1 METGPIRVAIMA
13 DTHGVLR
20 PEVERILETCDVIVH
35 AGDFD
40 NQMLYHKL
48 NVDQPLYAVRGNN
61 DRGWSGGLGQVNRF
75 EIGGVKFI
83 MAHERVDI
91 PSVLKD
97 IQVVIFGHSHM
108 YYQQEISGR
117 LWLNP
122 GSCGYKRFTLP
133 LSMAVM
139 TIEDGTY
146 EVETVWLEH
155 GYGTPGAA
163 TSQREKAKASKY
175 EKQQKRY
182 KQKQAK
188 SEEQADKAKGAVKAA
203 KYGGQPAARQETVK
217 PAQDQ
222 EKEYLFLIAKILRR
236 RKAGES
242 RELVIRNL
250 GENFRLAATI
260 YDICEKKP
268 DSNARQI
275 LEQVLEQIS
284 FEWKRFPA
292 DETPWNIPSQQV
304 RIKVTA

>member
-139 TIEDGTY
+139 TIEYGTY

-188 SEEQADKAKGAVKAA
+188 GEGQADKAKGAVKAA
-203 KYGGQPAARQETVK
+203 KYGGQPAARQEAVK
-217 PAQDQ
+217 PAPDQ
-222 EKEYLFLIAKILRR
+222 EKEYLFLIAKILRL

-242 RELVIRNL
+242 REWVIRNL

-275 LEQVLEQIS
+275 LELLLEQIS
-284 FEWKRFPA
+284 F
-292 DETPWNIPSQQV
+292 
-304 RIKVTA
+304 

>member
-1 METGPIRVAIMA
+1 METGPIRVAVMA

-139 TIEDGTY
+139 TIEEGTY
-146 EVETVWLEH
+146 E
-155 GYGTPGAA
+155 GTGR
-163 TSQREKAKASKY
+163 REQPPARG
-175 EKQQKRY
+175 KR
-182 KQKQAK
+182 
-188 SEEQADKAKGAVKAA
+188 
-203 KYGGQPAARQETVK
+203 PK
-217 PAQDQ
+217 PASM
-222 EKEYLFLIAKILRR
+222 K
-236 RKAGES
+236 S
-242 RELVIRNL
+242 IRNAISRSRQRARARRIRQRARSWQPDT
-250 GENFRLAATI
+250 GDSRQPSR
-260 YDICEKKP
+260 KP
-268 DSNARQI
+268 SNPSRTR
-275 LEQVLEQIS
+275 
-284 FEWKRFPA
+284 KRN
-292 DETPWNIPSQQV
+292 TCSS
-304 RIKVTA
+304 

>member
-83 MAHERVDI
+83 MTHERVDI

-146 EVETVWLEH
+146 EVETIWLEH

-188 SEEQADKAKGAVKAA
+188 GEGQADKAKGAVKAA
-203 KYGGQPAARQETVK
+203 RYGGQPAARQEAVK
-217 PAQDQ
+217 PAPDQ
-222 EKEYLFLIAKILRR
+222 EKEYLFLIAKILRL

-242 RELVIRNL
+242 REWVIRNL
-250 GENFRLAATI
+250 GENFRLASTI

-275 LEQVLEQIS
+275 LELLLEQIS
-284 FEWKRFPA
+284 F
-292 DETPWNIPSQQV
+292 
-304 RIKVTA
+304 

>member
-75 EIGGVKFI
+75 EIGGAKFI

-188 SEEQADKAKGAVKAA
+188 GEGQADKAKGAVKAA
-203 KYGGQPAARQETVK
+203 RYGGQPAARQEAVK
-217 PAQDQ
+217 PAPDQ
-222 EKEYLFLIAKILRR
+222 EKEYLFLIAKILRL

-242 RELVIRNL
+242 REWVIRNL
-250 GENFRLAATI
+250 GENFRLASTI

-275 LEQVLEQIS
+275 LELLLEQIS
-284 FEWKRFPA
+284 F
-292 DETPWNIPSQQV
+292 
-304 RIKVTA
+304 

>member
-20 PEVERILETCDVIVH
+20 PEVESILETCDVIVH

-48 NVDQPLYAVRGNN
+48 NVNQPLYAVRGNN

-188 SEEQADKAKGAVKAA
+188 GEGQADKAKGAVKAA

-222 EKEYLFLIAKILRR
+222 EKEYLFLIAKILRL

-242 RELVIRNL
+242 REWVIRNL
-250 GENFRLAATI
+250 GENFRLASTI
-260 YDICEKKP
+260 YDICEKRP

-275 LEQVLEQIS
+275 LELLLEQIS
-284 FEWKRFPA
+284 F
-292 DETPWNIPSQQV
+292 
-304 RIKVTA
+304 

>member
-1 METGPIRVAIMA
+1 METGPIRMAIMA

-188 SEEQADKAKGAVKAA
+188 GEGQADKAKGAVKAA
-203 KYGGQPAARQETVK
+203 RYGGQPAARQEAVK
-217 PAQDQ
+217 PAPDQ
-222 EKEYLFLIAKILRR
+222 EKEYLFLIAKILRL

-242 RELVIRNL
+242 REWVIRNL
-250 GENFRLAATI
+250 GENFRLSSTI

-275 LEQVLEQIS
+275 LELLLEQIS
-284 FEWKRFPA
+284 F
-292 DETPWNIPSQQV
+292 
-304 RIKVTA
+304 

>member
-1 METGPIRVAIMA
+1 METGPIRVAVMA

-20 PEVERILETCDVIVH
+20 PEVESILETCDVIVH

-146 EVETVWLEH
+146 EVETIWLEH

-188 SEEQADKAKGAVKAA
+188 GEGQADKAKGAVKAA
-203 KYGGQPAARQETVK
+203 RYGGQPAARQEAVK
-217 PAQDQ
+217 PAPDQ
-222 EKEYLFLIAKILRR
+222 EKEYLFLIAKILRL

-242 RELVIRNL
+242 REWVIRNL
-250 GENFRLAATI
+250 GENFRLASTI

-275 LEQVLEQIS
+275 LELLLEQIS
-284 FEWKRFPA
+284 F
-292 DETPWNIPSQQV
+292 
-304 RIKVTA
+304 

>member
-155 GYGTPGAA
+155 GYGMPGAA

-188 SEEQADKAKGAVKAA
+188 GEGQADKAKGAVKAA
-203 KYGGQPAARQETVK
+203 RYGGQPAARQEAVK
-217 PAQDQ
+217 PAPDQ
-222 EKEYLFLIAKILRR
+222 EKEYLFLIAKILRL

-242 RELVIRNL
+242 REWVIRNL
-250 GENFRLAATI
+250 GENFRLASTI
-260 YDICEKKP
+260 YDICEKRP

-275 LEQVLEQIS
+275 LELLLEQIS
-284 FEWKRFPA
+284 F
-292 DETPWNIPSQQV
+292 
-304 RIKVTA
+304 

>member
-146 EVETVWLEH
+146 EVETIWLEH

-188 SEEQADKAKGAVKAA
+188 GEGQADKAKGAVKAA
-203 KYGGQPAARQETVK
+203 RYGGQPAARQETVK

-222 EKEYLFLIAKILRR
+222 EKEYLFLIAKILCL

-242 RELVIRNL
+242 REWVIRNL
-250 GENFRLAATI
+250 GENFRLASTI

-275 LEQVLEQIS
+275 LELLLEQIS
-284 FEWKRFPA
+284 F
-292 DETPWNIPSQQV
+292 
-304 RIKVTA
+304 

>member
-188 SEEQADKAKGAVKAA
+188 GEGQADKAKGAVKAA
-203 KYGGQPAARQETVK
+203 RYGGQPAARQEAVK
-217 PAQDQ
+217 PAPDQ
-222 EKEYLFLIAKILRR
+222 EKEYLFLIAKILRL

-242 RELVIRNL
+242 REWVIRNL
-250 GENFRLAATI
+250 GENFRLASTI
-260 YDICEKKP
+260 YDICEKRP

-275 LEQVLEQIS
+275 LELLLERIS
-284 FEWKRFPA
+284 F
-292 DETPWNIPSQQV
+292 
-304 RIKVTA
+304 

>member
-188 SEEQADKAKGAVKAA
+188 GEGQADKAKGAVKAA
-203 KYGGQPAARQETVK
+203 KYGGQPAARQEAVK
-217 PAQDQ
+217 PAPDQ
-222 EKEYLFLIAKILRR
+222 EKEYLFLIAKILRL

-242 RELVIRNL
+242 REWVIRNL
-250 GENFRLAATI
+250 GENFRLASTI
-260 YDICEKKP
+260 YDICEKRP

-275 LEQVLEQIS
+275 LELLLEQIS
-284 FEWKRFPA
+284 F
-292 DETPWNIPSQQV
+292 
-304 RIKVTA
+304 

>member
-1 METGPIRVAIMA
+1 METGPIQVAIMA

-188 SEEQADKAKGAVKAA
+188 GEGQADKAKGAVKAA
-203 KYGGQPAARQETVK
+203 RYGGQPAARQEAVK
-217 PAQDQ
+217 PAPDQ
-222 EKEYLFLIAKILRR
+222 EKEYLFLIAKILRL

-242 RELVIRNL
+242 REWVIRNL
-250 GENFRLAATI
+250 GENFRLASTI

-275 LEQVLEQIS
+275 LELLLEQIS
-284 FEWKRFPA
+284 F
-292 DETPWNIPSQQV
+292 
-304 RIKVTA
+304 

>member
-175 EKQQKRY
+175 EKQQKHY

-203 KYGGQPAARQETVK
+203 KYGGQPAARQEAVK
-217 PAQDQ
+217 PAPDQ
-222 EKEYLFLIAKILRR
+222 EKEYLFLIAKILRL

-242 RELVIRNL
+242 REWVIRNL
-250 GENFRLAATI
+250 GENFRLASTI

-275 LEQVLEQIS
+275 LELLLEQIS
-284 FEWKRFPA
+284 F
-292 DETPWNIPSQQV
+292 
-304 RIKVTA
+304 

>member
-188 SEEQADKAKGAVKAA
+188 GEGQADKAKGAVKAA
-203 KYGGQPAARQETVK
+203 RYGGQPAARQETVK

-222 EKEYLFLIAKILRR
+222 EKEYLFLIAKILRL

-242 RELVIRNL
+242 REWVIRNL
-250 GENFRLAATI
+250 GENFRLASTI
-260 YDICEKKP
+260 YDICEKRP

-275 LEQVLEQIS
+275 LELLLEQIS
-284 FEWKRFPA
+284 F
-292 DETPWNIPSQQV
+292 
-304 RIKVTA
+304 

>member
-146 EVETVWLEH
+146 EVETIWLEH

-188 SEEQADKAKGAVKAA
+188 GEGQADKAKGAVKAA
-203 KYGGQPAARQETVK
+203 RYGGQPAARQETVK

-222 EKEYLFLIAKILRR
+222 EKEYLFLIAKILRL

-242 RELVIRNL
+242 REWVIRNL
-250 GENFRLAATI
+250 GENFRLASTI

-275 LEQVLEQIS
+275 LELLLEQIS
-284 FEWKRFPA
+284 F
-292 DETPWNIPSQQV
+292 
-304 RIKVTA
+304 

>member
-83 MAHERVDI
+83 MTHERVDV

-188 SEEQADKAKGAVKAA
+188 GEGQADKAKGAVKAA
-203 KYGGQPAARQETVK
+203 RYGGQPAARQEAVK
-217 PAQDQ
+217 PAPDQ
-222 EKEYLFLIAKILRR
+222 EKEYLFLIAKILRL

-242 RELVIRNL
+242 REWVIRNL
-250 GENFRLAATI
+250 GENFRLASTI

-275 LEQVLEQIS
+275 LELLLEQIS
-284 FEWKRFPA
+284 F
-292 DETPWNIPSQQV
+292 
-304 RIKVTA
+304 

>member
-188 SEEQADKAKGAVKAA
+188 GEGQADKAKGAVKAA
-203 KYGGQPAARQETVK
+203 RQEAVK
-217 PAQDQ
+217 PAPDQ
-222 EKEYLFLIAKILRR
+222 EKEYLFLIAKILRL

-242 RELVIRNL
+242 REWVIRNL
-250 GENFRLAATI
+250 GENFRLASTI
-260 YDICEKKP
+260 YDICEKRP

-275 LEQVLEQIS
+275 LELLLEQIS
-284 FEWKRFPA
+284 F
-292 DETPWNIPSQQV
+292 
-304 RIKVTA
+304 

>member
-188 SEEQADKAKGAVKAA
+188 GEGQADKAKGAVKAA
-203 KYGGQPAARQETVK
+203 RYGGQPAARQEAVK
-217 PAQDQ
+217 AAPDQ
-222 EKEYLFLIAKILRR
+222 EKEYLFLIAKILRL

-242 RELVIRNL
+242 REWVIRNL
-250 GENFRLAATI
+250 GENFRLASTI
-260 YDICEKKP
+260 YDICEKRP

-275 LEQVLEQIS
+275 LELLLEQIS
-284 FEWKRFPA
+284 F
-292 DETPWNIPSQQV
+292 
-304 RIKVTA
+304 

>member
-61 DRGWSGGLGQVNRF
+61 DRGWSGGFGQVNRF

-188 SEEQADKAKGAVKAA
+188 GEGQADKAKGAVKAA
-203 KYGGQPAARQETVK
+203 RYGGQPAARQEAVK
-217 PAQDQ
+217 PAPDQ
-222 EKEYLFLIAKILRR
+222 EKEYLFLIAKILRL

-242 RELVIRNL
+242 REWVIRNL
-250 GENFRLAATI
+250 GENFRLASTI
-260 YDICEKKP
+260 YDICEKRP

-275 LEQVLEQIS
+275 LELLLEQIS
-284 FEWKRFPA
+284 F
-292 DETPWNIPSQQV
+292 
-304 RIKVTA
+304 

>member
-188 SEEQADKAKGAVKAA
+188 GEGQADKAKGAVKAA
-203 KYGGQPAARQETVK
+203 RYGGQPAARQEAVK
-217 PAQDQ
+217 PAPDQ
-222 EKEYLFLIAKILRR
+222 EKEYLFLIAKILRL
-236 RKAGES
+236 RKAGEC
-242 RELVIRNL
+242 REWGIRNL
-250 GENFRLAATI
+250 GENFRLASTI
-260 YDICEKKP
+260 YDICEKRP

-275 LEQVLEQIS
+275 LELLLEQIS
-284 FEWKRFPA
+284 F
-292 DETPWNIPSQQV
+292 
-304 RIKVTA
+304 

>member
-40 NQMLYHKL
+40 NQMLKRKL

-188 SEEQADKAKGAVKAA
+188 GEGQADKAKGAVKAA

-222 EKEYLFLIAKILRR
+222 EKEYLFLIAKILRL

-242 RELVIRNL
+242 REWVIRNL

-275 LEQVLEQIS
+275 LELLLEQIS
-284 FEWKRFPA
+284 F
-292 DETPWNIPSQQV
+292 
-304 RIKVTA
+304 

>member
-1 METGPIRVAIMA
+1 METRPIRVAIMA

-188 SEEQADKAKGAVKAA
+188 GEGQADKAKGAVKAA
-203 KYGGQPAARQETVK
+203 RYGGQPAARQEAVK
-217 PAQDQ
+217 PAPDQ
-222 EKEYLFLIAKILRR
+222 EKEYLFLIAKILRL

-242 RELVIRNL
+242 REWVIRNL
-250 GENFRLAATI
+250 GENFRLASTI
-260 YDICEKKP
+260 YDICEKRP

-275 LEQVLEQIS
+275 LELLLEQIS
-284 FEWKRFPA
+284 F
-292 DETPWNIPSQQV
+292 
-304 RIKVTA
+304 

>member
-1 METGPIRVAIMA
+1 METGPIRVAVMA

-48 NVDQPLYAVRGNN
+48 NVNQPLYAVRGNN

-139 TIEDGTY
+139 TIEEGTY
-146 EVETVWLEH
+146 EVETIWLEH

-175 EKQQKRY
+175 EKHQKRY

-217 PAQDQ
+217 PAQGRQRDWSAPPFRRSPSPA
-222 EKEYLFLIAKILRR
+222 YGHSLRGGR
-236 RKAGES
+236 ES
-242 RELVIRNL
+242 CGPNR
-250 GENFRLAATI
+250 
-260 YDICEKKP
+260 P
-268 DSNARQI
+268 
-275 LEQVLEQIS
+275 
-284 FEWKRFPA
+284 
-292 DETPWNIPSQQV
+292 
-304 RIKVTA
+304 

>member
-75 EIGGVKFI
+75 EIGGDKFI

-188 SEEQADKAKGAVKAA
+188 GEGQADKAKGAVKAA
-203 KYGGQPAARQETVK
+203 RYGGQPAARQEAVK
-217 PAQDQ
+217 PAPDQ
-222 EKEYLFLIAKILRR
+222 EKEYLFLIAKILRL

-242 RELVIRNL
+242 REWVIRNL
-250 GENFRLAATI
+250 GENFRLASTI

-275 LEQVLEQIS
+275 LELLLEQIS
-284 FEWKRFPA
+284 F
-292 DETPWNIPSQQV
+292 
-304 RIKVTA
+304 

>member
-188 SEEQADKAKGAVKAA
+188 GEGQADKAKGAVKAA
-203 KYGGQPAARQETVK
+203 RYGGQPAARQETVK

-222 EKEYLFLIAKILRR
+222 EKEYLFLIAKILRL

-242 RELVIRNL
+242 REWVIRNL
-250 GENFRLAATI
+250 GENFRLASTI

-275 LEQVLEQIS
+275 LELLLEQIS
-284 FEWKRFPA
+284 F
-292 DETPWNIPSQQV
+292 
-304 RIKVTA
+304 

>member
-203 KYGGQPAARQETVK
+203 RYGGQPAARQEAVK
-217 PAQDQ
+217 PAPDQ
-222 EKEYLFLIAKILRR
+222 EKEYLFLIAKILRL

-242 RELVIRNL
+242 REWVIRNL
-250 GENFRLAATI
+250 GENFRLASTI
-260 YDICEKKP
+260 YDICEKRP

-275 LEQVLEQIS
+275 LELLLEQIS
-284 FEWKRFPA
+284 F
-292 DETPWNIPSQQV
+292 
-304 RIKVTA
+304 

>member
-139 TIEDGTY
+139 TI
-146 EVETVWLEH
+146 VETVWLEH

-188 SEEQADKAKGAVKAA
+188 GEGQADKAKGAVKAA
-203 KYGGQPAARQETVK
+203 RYGGQPAARQEAVK
-217 PAQDQ
+217 PAPDQ
-222 EKEYLFLIAKILRR
+222 ENGLSGTWGRISGWHQPYTIYAKKGRTQMPGRFWNCYWNKSLFSGNAFRWMEHNGTHTSRR
-236 RKAGES
+236 RTRHGTHRHSKSG
-242 RELVIRNL
+242 
-250 GENFRLAATI
+250 
-260 YDICEKKP
+260 
-268 DSNARQI
+268 
-275 LEQVLEQIS
+275 
-284 FEWKRFPA
+284 
-292 DETPWNIPSQQV
+292 
-304 RIKVTA
+304 